1 MYKEDMFTVLAN
13 LNGFPAVSI
22 PFALNNEQLPLGM
35 QLMGRPWE
43 EGKLLSMASQIQP
56 IQVVSTPLGA

>member
-1 MYKEDMFTVLAN
+1 
-13 LNGFPAVSI
+13 
-22 PFALNNEQLPLGM
+22 LGM